1 MVEHLLCKQGV
12 IGSNPIASTRA
23 FGPGVMAM
31 GFVLPGPAYRCEE
44 AKQLRRAWRVASDVR
59 RGLCA
64 SWVWVRRWLWIRV
77 WSLKV

>member
-1 MVEHLLCKQGV
+1 
-12 IGSNPIASTRA
+12 
-23 FGPGVMAM
+23 VMAM
-31 GFVLPGPAYRCEE
+31 GFVLPGSAYRCEE